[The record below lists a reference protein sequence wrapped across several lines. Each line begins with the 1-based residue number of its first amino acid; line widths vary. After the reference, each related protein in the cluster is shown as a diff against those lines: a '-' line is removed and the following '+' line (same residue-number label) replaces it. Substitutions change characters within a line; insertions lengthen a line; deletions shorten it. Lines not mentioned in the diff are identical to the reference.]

1 MFKNLFKKLG
11 HISQIP
17 AEERFFSNIVGNDDV
32 KKLLM
37 RAIVAKDGVSY
48 CLVGPPASAK
58 SVFLQEMEKGLD
70 DAVFIDGTGASG
82 RGLVDVL
89 VSKPNVKYLLIDE
102 IDKMTKRDVTV
113 LYNVL
118 ETGRLQRNKKDQKF
132 DMMFPGLRVFATSNS
147 RERLPKPLQSRIQPL
162 IMYEYS
168 YEEFEQIAI
177 RLLTQR
183 YKLPETTA
191 IKIASGVWTKLK
203 SKDIRRVLAIGRVAN
218 RTDSDNDID
227 WLIETHAKH
236 VFGETEFN

>member
-1 MFKNLFKKLG
+1 M
-11 HISQIP
+11 ICSS
-17 AEERFFSNIVGNDDV
+17 AGNDDV

-37 RAIVAKDGVSY
+37 SAIVVKDGVSY

-70 DAVFIDGTGASG
+70 DAVFIDGTGASQ
-82 RGLVDVL
+82 D
-89 VSKPNVKYLLIDE
+89 S
-102 IDKMTKRDVTV
+102 
-113 LYNVL
+113 
-118 ETGRLQRNKKDQKF
+118 
-132 DMMFPGLRVFATSNS
+132 VFATSNS
-147 RERLPKPLQSRIQPL
+147 RERLPKPLRSRIQPL
-162 IMYEYS
+162 IMYVYS